1 MPQIYFY
8 INQNIYNW
16 LFKQDFNNVNLYYL
30 IFNDKNNVKMYIN
43 LIKFRI
49 GLEFFWIIKIKKYFL
64 IDYFYLKFFM

>member
-49 GLEFFWIIKIKKYFL
+49 GLEFFWIIKIKK
-64 IDYFYLKFFM
+64 